1 MNRDG
6 GTFDIERAICHE
18 AGHVVVARYFG
29 ISVDSVR
36 MVGGYPVTYVYISEL
51 NQLPASQQYAY
62 LAGGVAAEQFV
73 YGDYDTLGMGGDQA
87 EITRRHG
94 GAIGLY
100 LPDALTIIRSNS
112 RWFQNLRTRIKLQW
126 AVAST
131 EAGGMPTL
139 TEQIEFLSKAAQSAS

>member
-1 MNRDG
+1 MEQPG
-6 GTFDIERAICHE
+6 FPAERAFCHE

-29 ISVDSVR
+29 ISVDSVK

-100 LPDALTIIRSNS
+100 PLPAGRADDSEVKLKMVPQSQNENEIAMGCREYGSSVGS
-112 RWFQNLRTRIKLQW
+112 RHRFICDSDCGRD
-126 AVAST
+126 
-131 EAGGMPTL
+131 
-139 TEQIEFLSKAAQSAS
+139 